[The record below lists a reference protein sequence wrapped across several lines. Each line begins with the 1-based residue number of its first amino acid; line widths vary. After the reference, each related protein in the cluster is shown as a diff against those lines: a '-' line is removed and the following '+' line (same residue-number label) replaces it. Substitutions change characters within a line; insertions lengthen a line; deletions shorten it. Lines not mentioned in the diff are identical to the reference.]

1 MDLATIKKL
10 LKERID
16 ILKKDLNLITNRKR
30 LDKHLVIKRE
40 KNIIKY
46 CIDDENKARKYI
58 NKNDKDTLRLYC
70 QDRFLRKLE
79 KKLPVQIKKMER
91 AAGLLQEAKD
101 VQQIYEELPEPVRKF
116 ATPGLYS
123 EKELIEAFYRKGIDA
138 LRSSYEKRSENRTDR
153 GEYVRSKSELI
164 IANILYREGIPYDYE
179 RPVMLKSRL
188 IRYPDFTVL
197 NIRTGKEYL
206 FEHFGMM
213 DDQEYRF
220 KNLEKIKDYENS
232 GYIQGISLIMSFE
245 TKENPL
251 DTGHIRKLIKTFFK

>member
-123 EKELIEAFYRKGIDA
+123 EKELIDAFTG
-138 LRSSYEKRSENRTDR
+138 
-153 GEYVRSKSELI
+153 
-164 IANILYREGIPYDYE
+164 RE
-179 RPVMLKSRL
+179 
-188 IRYPDFTVL
+188 
-197 NIRTGKEYL
+197 
-206 FEHFGMM
+206 
-213 DDQEYRF
+213 
-220 KNLEKIKDYENS
+220 
-232 GYIQGISLIMSFE
+232 
-245 TKENPL
+245 
-251 DTGHIRKLIKTFFK
+251 